1 MRMHSQ
7 RRRPVRPQGVLSL
20 AKLAGVDQRYYLEQA
35 ERHVDHAESVS
46 TGAEDY
52 YLAGPEAAGEWTGS
66 AARILGLQGE
76 VTEAGLR
83 SMLTAHDPRTGKGL
97 EGSVRQARV
106 PGFD

>member
-1 MRMHSQ
+1 M
-7 RRRPVRPQGVLSL
+7 LSL

-35 ERHVDHAESVS
+35 ERRLDHAESVS

-66 AARILGLQGE
+66 AARALRLTGE

-83 SMLTAHDPRTGKGL
+83 AILSKHDPSTGKEL
-97 EGSVRQARV
+97 EGSVQRARV
-106 PGFD
+106 RGST